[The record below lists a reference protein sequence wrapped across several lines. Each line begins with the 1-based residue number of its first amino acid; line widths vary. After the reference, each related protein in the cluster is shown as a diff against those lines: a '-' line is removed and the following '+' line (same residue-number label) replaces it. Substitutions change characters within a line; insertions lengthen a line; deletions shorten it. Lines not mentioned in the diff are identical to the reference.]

1 MYQLSSTVVGAAPV
15 CEFHHSDPD
24 GNDKPVSSSLSQ
36 FSQDCGCKI
45 FNKSKS
51 KQKITHNVE
60 EYICLI
66 LLFFRLCI
74 ILDLPVVIM
83 LSSAWAKGNGT
94 PPARENRDL
103 HKINIF
109 HGRYQHVI

>member
-1 MYQLSSTVVGAAPV
+1 M

-36 FSQDCGCKI
+36 FSQDCGSKM

-51 KQKITHNVE
+51 KKKITHHVE

-66 LLFFRLCI
+66 LLFIVC
-74 ILDLPVVIM
+74 VVIM
-83 LSSAWAKGNGT
+83 LSSA
-94 PPARENRDL
+94 
-103 HKINIF
+103 
-109 HGRYQHVI
+109 